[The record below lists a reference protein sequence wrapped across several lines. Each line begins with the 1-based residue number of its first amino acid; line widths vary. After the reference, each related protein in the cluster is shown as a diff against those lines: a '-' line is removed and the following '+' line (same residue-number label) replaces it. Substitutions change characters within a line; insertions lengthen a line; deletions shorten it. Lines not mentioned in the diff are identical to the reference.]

1 MLSTLSIA
9 KRIYGPPQWL
19 DAYMVYIYMYVYIYI
34 YVCTYIYVCIY
45 ICIYIY
51 YVYIYIYVYMYIYI
65 ISCPVP
71 CWLYR
76 SQFVVDEII
85 LKPELK
91 LLLQDVKYFWNRYIF
106 LRRKSFESPIL
117 VHSPWFFPAGFHCG
131 RMLGARAVLWRH
143 RPPEGDW
150 GAWTPFTTSQ
160 TRSDRWR
167 QDVHMDSIAQTEKEE
182 LEMIGAWL
190 LEHITGKTHLWES
203 LVQQKWSN
211 FLASLVHIEYLISEP
226 RLNMSLTWL
235 KRLRFPLT
243 VTFPSV
249 TFPSFFDGS

>member
-19 DAYMVYIYMYVYIYI
+19 DAYMVYIYTYICIHIYVCMYVYIYM
-34 YVCTYIYVCIY
+34 YIR
-45 ICIYIY
+45 
-51 YVYIYIYVYMYIYI
+51 VYIYNI
-65 ISCPVP
+65 ISSP
-71 CWLYR
+71 LLAR

-91 LLLQDVKYFWNRYIF
+91 LLLKDVKYFWNRYIF
-106 LRRKSFESPIL
+106 CGGNHLNPPSWCIL
-117 VHSPWFFPAGFHCG
+117 HDFFRQDFTVAGC
-131 RMLGARAVLWRH
+131 LGARAVLWRH

-167 QDVHMDSIAQTEKEE
+167 QDVHMDSIAQTEKEG

-211 FLASLVHIEYLISEP
+211 FWASLVHIEYLISEP